1 MENSNRELF
10 RTKSEFLKKLY
21 SNILFV
27 AVAEYLLYNKGLTLK
42 YIAEAAFDP
51 FASIIGEEF
60 DLYYNHYFWLIVPI
74 ILTLVFMRLTC
85 PGALYIFKEGSFRR
99 KLRSACTGLLIGFAI
114 ICILNLMAWI
124 SGTTVFSYNRFD
136 WHLIPLLPL
145 VFIQC
150 SAEEILLRGYVPA
163 VLGEKHSW
171 DVVCYVSGILF
182 IFHHVLNMEIYG
194 FEARYCLNLF
204 LMGVF
209 FCLMM
214 KWEGNFWV
222 TSGIHTGWNYTQL
235 FVMGTSAG
243 NKSMGII
250 TGKADYNPTFYD
262 EKYGFISA
270 VITTV
275 LFTALIL
282 LLIYNLSKRGKL
294 EGYRD
299 E

>member
-27 AVAEYLLYNKGLTLK
+27 AVAEYLLYNKGLPLK

-194 FEARYCLNLF
+194 FEVRYCLNIF
-204 LMGVF
+204 LLGVF
-209 FCLMM
+209 FCLLM

-222 TSGIHTGWNYTQL
+222 TCGIHTGWNYTQL
-235 FVMGTSAG
+235 SVLGIATANNSI
-243 NKSMGII
+243 GII
-250 TGKADYNPTFYD
+250 KGKADCNPVFYD
-262 EKYGFISA
+262 EIYGFTGA
-270 VITTV
+270 VCTTV
-275 LFTALIL
+275 LLTVLIL
-282 LLIYNLSKRGKL
+282 LLIHSLSKRGKL
-294 EGYRD
+294 EKTD
-299 E
+299 